1 MLIAWVADFVCFL
14 EELWTYVI
22 LSDLLGPMSSLSVF
36 AVSGYLDL
44 YLKGVIVQE
53 ESCGVYVYGVLCSIV
68 RIIEI
73 Y

>member
-1 MLIAWVADFVCFL
+1 MNGALFL
-14 EELWTYVI
+14 PHVEGWRKG

-36 AVSGYLDL
+36 GVSGYLDL
-44 YLKGVIVQE
+44 CLKVVIVQE

-68 RIIEI
+68 RIIEK